1 MNNKDNKFNNK
12 AFTELLNK
20 YKAVQESDESVF
32 FDLDDLVD
40 VSDYY
45 YEEGDLQ
52 KAKQAAQYAMRL
64 YPGALKPIAILTR
77 MAMLND
83 NNVELAKQLVAMADD
98 KNDIEYY
105 YLQAEIMIMEE
116 RIDEADQYLEAK
128 LHVIDDDDLSDFLI
142 EVPTLFLDYNLPELA
157 QKWMLRTDEKQ
168 SADYQTLEAKV
179 AYSEG
184 NYQKSETILH
194 RLLDDEPFSTE
205 LWNCMASSQFM
216 LNKVQESMES
226 SEYAIA
232 INPHDK
238 DALLNKAHCLVWLGQ
253 VDKAVDYYKRC
264 VDLSPDDCYLWSMYG
279 FALQEAGRNE
289 EAIAAFAHVEAES
302 KDPIMVS
309 KMVKETAYVMINMGK
324 QDDVIVYL
332 DSAESAHH
340 INHVDRMVVEGY
352 IHLAAFREKNAS
364 DCFLYAIINS
374 KNDPAVCLQV
384 ACCYFD
390 FGMFQQTHDLLAALF
405 AQPNL
410 DFQDGYA
417 YLAYAC
423 QKLGLHDEFL
433 LYLQKACEINPQ
445 EARYILKE
453 LFPNDCPVSNYVNY
467 ARQHHL

>member
-157 QKWMLRTDEKQ
+157 QKWRLRTDEKQ

-238 DALLNKAHCLVWLGQ
+238 DALLNKAH
-253 VDKAVDYYKRC
+253 
-264 VDLSPDDCYLWSMYG
+264 
-279 FALQEAGRNE
+279 
-289 EAIAAFAHVEAES
+289 
-302 KDPIMVS
+302 
-309 KMVKETAYVMINMGK
+309 
-324 QDDVIVYL
+324 
-332 DSAESAHH
+332 
-340 INHVDRMVVEGY
+340 
-352 IHLAAFREKNAS
+352 
-364 DCFLYAIINS
+364 
-374 KNDPAVCLQV
+374 
-384 ACCYFD
+384 
-390 FGMFQQTHDLLAALF
+390 
-405 AQPNL
+405 
-410 DFQDGYA
+410 
-417 YLAYAC
+417 
-423 QKLGLHDEFL
+423 
-433 LYLQKACEINPQ
+433 
-445 EARYILKE
+445 
-453 LFPNDCPVSNYVNY
+453 
-467 ARQHHL
+467 